1 MRVLL
6 KFRLVIKTKKRT
18 KMIQIKRAYQE
29 AGEKDGYRILIDR
42 LWPRGVSKE
51 KLKIDQWI
59 KEIAPSDELRKSFG
73 HDPDKWETFQTGY
86 RRELEDKSELIN
98 MIKKLEEKMDTIT
111 LIYAAKDE
119 KHNNAVVLLELLN
132 KREDI

>member
-1 MRVLL
+1 
-6 KFRLVIKTKKRT
+6 
-18 KMIQIKRAYQE
+18 MIQIKRAYQE

-59 KEIAPSDELRKSFG
+59 KEITPSDELQKSFG
-73 HDPDKWETFQTGY
+73 HDSDKWETFQTGY

-98 MIKKLEEKMDTIT
+98 RSK
-111 LIYAAKDE
+111 
-119 KHNNAVVLLELLN
+119 N
-132 KREDI
+132 

>member
-1 MRVLL
+1 
-6 KFRLVIKTKKRT
+6 
-18 KMIQIKRAYQE
+18 MIQIKRAYQE